1 MASTPWKKAKVHVK
15 ACKLPDPQVGN
26 AHAGHERA
34 VGLLVDAT
42 TDVDEEVRHAAL
54 RPLPRAVESVSGGS
68 SGDRDSEQMNN
79 AGNNLL
85 ASTARTQ
92 LVCRYMLVLF
102 CLMNLIALAW
112 CALGE
117 RDGTTWM
124 TQWRFE
130 SNTIVQKYILA
141 LHWVVC
147 QLTFANM
154 EVVPVN
160 AAERLFSIS
169 LSLFSFLTIY
179 PLIGNVVLL
188 LSDFWAFAR
197 GGKAREEML
206 TFSTMCRQVVSL
218 LLIIIV
224 LTLFLAIGWFALGET
239 GHNTWMVAARLHE
252 SADGVHL
259 RFLAALH
266 WAICQYTP
274 AITDLR
280 PVTSIERVYATCVPI
295 FALVTL
301 YPLVGGMIIWLDRLR
316 VRTALLVPCV
326 KKQPMDSEDNCASPS

>member
-1 MASTPWKKAKVHVK
+1 MTS
-15 ACKLPDPQVGN
+15 Q
-26 AHAGHERA
+26 AGLSEPM
-34 VGLLVDAT
+34 
-42 TDVDEEVRHAAL
+42 E
-54 RPLPRAVESVSGGS
+54 AVESLSGGS
-68 SGDRDSEQMNN
+68 SEDRDSEQTGNG
-79 AGNNLL
+79 GNNLE

-92 LVCRYMLVLF
+92 LVCKSMLALF

-117 RDGTTWM
+117 RDATTWM
-124 TQWRFE
+124 TQWKFQRK
-130 SNTIVQKYILA
+130 TIVQKYIIA

-154 EVVPVN
+154 EVVPIN
-160 AAERLFSIS
+160 AAERLFSIF

-224 LTLFLAIGWFALGET
+224 LTLFLAMGWFALGET
-239 GHNTWMVAARLHE
+239 GHSTWMVAAGLHK

-259 RFLAALH
+259 RFLAAMH

-274 AITDLR
+274 AITDIR
-280 PVTSIERVYATCVPI
+280 PVNSIERVYATCVPI
-295 FALVTL
+295 FAMVTL

-326 KKQPMDSEDNCASPS
+326 KKQPMDAGQNCSSSS